1 MRYVNLIK
9 NNIHRSSLVFRKS
22 GQVST
27 MLNLEAEKDSMEE
40 YSATEWK
47 EELLL
52 LEAKHQMMSVTPQVI
67 NMRNLILSS

>member
-22 GQVST
+22 GHVST
-27 MLNLEAEKDSMEE
+27 MLNLQAEKESMEE
-40 YSATEWK
+40 YTATEWK

-67 NMRNLILSS
+67 IMRNLKLST